1 VSHEALPLEWELWVG
16 DIGGE
21 LRMRIGGIANLD
33 PGATV
38 VGKAWREGVRGVN
51 PVDLPGEVVE
61 VLVDDDAAII
71 ALDHDAWLATATQG
85 QWKVNA
91 QVEGVT
97 FPEGAP
103 GKATVRKRTAA

>member
-38 VGKAWREGVRGVN
+38 VGKAWREGVRG
-51 PVDLPGEVVE
+51 EVVE

-71 ALDHDAWLATATQG
+71 ALDPDAWLATATQG